1 MANETLI
8 TDLVA
13 QQALDQLEQL
23 DRKMEGTM
31 AQFKD
36 CAMELAK
43 GLKIP
48 VEVQGDLSTLRQL
61 SNDVMQRATQA
72 TQQYTQQ
79 LQQQQQVIASTTN
92 TISRHLAEQ
101 EKSNKAQRAAFTQNL
116 QALDIAERI
125 VGTYEQNTRQLAQY
139 TAELAR
145 NKEALK
151 KVEEMRKYGQI
162 TDAEAIRR
170 SGNLMAEQ
178 NRLKTA
184 MQEVASV
191 VRVQAKE
198 MNAAEGSY
206 VHLSQ
211 QLELLKKA
219 QKGLNESEKAGEEGR
234 LLEAEIQNLDARL
247 KDLAADMG
255 EFQRN
260 VGNYAIA
267 QGGLNK
273 TYNEL
278 TETLTA
284 LKLQYNEMDER
295 CSCCKSRRRN
305 TGTCGCRFW
314 SGFCSNRQSS

>member
-48 VEVQGDLSTLRQL
+48 VEVQGDLSALRQL

-79 LQQQQQVIASTTN
+79 LQQQQQVIANTTN
-92 TISRHLAEQ
+92 TISRQLAEQ
-101 EKSNKAQRAAFTQNL
+101 EKVNKAQRAAFTQNL

-145 NKEALK
+145 NKEAIK
-151 KVEEMRKYGQI
+151 K
-162 TDAEAIRR
+162 
-170 SGNLMAEQ
+170 N
-178 NRLKTA
+178 
-184 MQEVASV
+184 
-191 VRVQAKE
+191 
-198 MNAAEGSY
+198 
-206 VHLSQ
+206 
-211 QLELLKKA
+211 
-219 QKGLNESEKAGEEGR
+219 
-234 LLEAEIQNLDARL
+234 
-247 KDLAADMG
+247 
-255 EFQRN
+255 
-260 VGNYAIA
+260 
-267 QGGLNK
+267 
-273 TYNEL
+273 
-278 TETLTA
+278 
-284 LKLQYNEMDER
+284 
-295 CSCCKSRRRN
+295 
-305 TGTCGCRFW
+305 
-314 SGFCSNRQSS
+314 